1 MYNNLIRSIGDTI
14 QQELKMTDIL
24 NTRKLAIK
32 ELDDLLNEYH
42 ELVAHEQ
49 GLTFFGYVA
58 GILKGL
64 LISGIITE
72 EEAEE
77 INSYFEDADKGYK
90 PQKPYF
96 IKQA

>member
-1 MYNNLIRSIGDTI
+1 
-14 QQELKMTDIL
+14 MTDIL

-32 ELDDLLNEYH
+32 ELDNLLNEYY

-49 GLTFFGYVA
+49 GLSFFGYVA

-64 LISGIITE
+64 LISGTITE

-77 INSYFEDADKGYK
+77 INYYFKEADKGYNPEK
-90 PQKPYF
+90 PNF
-96 IKQA
+96 ILTSD